1 MDPLDDEIG
10 GGTTVAPS
18 SAGSNGRTQLS
29 LSTTAARNLATT
41 TKSAPQMQGIS
52 SRWLLKVLPW
62 VNVTAGAYRVNRRLS
77 YAVGDGRVT
86 FTNVGADIQVI
97 PQELG
102 ELPLLRGFADVG
114 VLSELAGRFEQQE
127 FKAGDV
133 IAEFGNPADRVFLL
147 AHGKVSRIVEGK
159 YGDEAVLGVI
169 ADGGYFG
176 DAGLLAEDALW
187 EASWKALTRCTALS
201 LPRAEFQTMLG
212 RSRALQ
218 AHVDGFVAG
227 GHLAQNKHGEAAI
240 ALTSGHEG
248 EPELPG
254 TFVDYETSP
263 REYELSLAQTV
274 LRVHSRVAD
283 LFNDP
288 MNQVEQQLRLTI
300 EALRERQEFEIVNNR
315 SFGLLHNADLKQR
328 IPTHSGPPTPDDLDE
343 LITRRRKTQFLLA
356 HPRAIAAFRRECTR
370 QGLYPPDVDLGGQ
383 QVAAWRGIPMLPC
396 DKIPITDD
404 NTSSILAMR
413 TGQEDQ
419 GVIGLHQ
426 INIPDEHEP
435 GLNVRFMGINDKAMI
450 SYLVSAYYSAA
461 ILVPD
466 ALGVL
471 EDVELGHQ

>member
-1 MDPLDDEIG
+1 MDPVEDEAG
-10 GGTTVAPS
+10 GGVAAPPVPS
-18 SAGSNGRTQLS
+18 SNGQSQMS
-29 LSTTAARNLATT
+29 LSTAAARNLATT
-41 TKSAPQMQGIS
+41 TKSVPQMQGIS

-86 FTNVGADIQVI
+86 FTNVGAEIQVI

-102 ELPLLRGFADVG
+102 ELPLLRGYEDVD
-114 VLSELAGRFEQQE
+114 VLTELAGRFTQEE

-133 IAEFGNPADRVFLL
+133 IVESGKPADRVYLI
-147 AHGKVSRIVEGK
+147 AHGKVSMIGEGK
-159 YGDEAVLGVI
+159 YGDVAVLATL

-176 DAGLLAEDALW
+176 DRSLLDEEGAWDASMR
-187 EASWKALTRCTALS
+187 AITRCTVLS
-201 LPRAEFQTMLG
+201 LPREEFQTILS
-212 RSRALQ
+212 RSDRLQ
-218 AHVDGFVAG
+218 AHIDAFLAG
-227 GHLAQNKHGEAAI
+227 SEHAQNRQGEAAI
-240 ALTSGHEG
+240 ELSSGHDG

-300 EALRERQEFEIVNNR
+300 QALRERQEFEMINNS

-328 IPTHSGPPTPDDLDE
+328 IPTHSGPPTPDDMDE
-343 LITRRRKTQFLLA
+343 LISRRRKTQFLFA
-356 HPRAIAAFRRECTR
+356 HPRAIAAFRRECSR
-370 QGLYPPDVDLGGQ
+370 QGIYPTDVDLDGQ
-383 QVAAWRGIPMLPC
+383 QVAAWRGIPVLPC
-396 DKIPITDD
+396 NKIPITDT

-426 INIPDEHEP
+426 INIPDEYEP
-435 GLNVRFMGINDKAMI
+435 GLNVRFMGINEKAMI
-450 SYLVSAYYSAA
+450 SYLVSTYYSAA

>member
-1 MDPLDDEIG
+1 MDPVD
-10 GGTTVAPS
+10 GGTTAAPS
-18 SAGSNGRTQLS
+18 NPSSNGRTQLS
-29 LSTTAARNLATT
+29 LSTAAARKLATT

-86 FTNVGADIQVI
+86 FTNVGAEIQVI

-102 ELPLLRGFADVG
+102 ELPLLRGFEDVG
-114 VLSELAGRFEQQE
+114 VLTELASRFEQQE

-133 IAEFGNPADRVFLL
+133 IVEFGNPADRVFLL
-147 AHGKVSRIVEGK
+147 AHGKVSRIGEGK

-187 EASWKALTRCTALS
+187 EASWKAITRCTVLS
-201 LPRAEFQTMLG
+201 LPRAEFQTTLR
-212 RSRALQ
+212 RSGALR
-218 AHVDGFVAG
+218 AHVDRFVAG
-227 GHLAQNKHGEAAI
+227 GQIAQNKHGEAAI
-240 ALTSGHEG
+240 ALTSGHDG

-370 QGLYPPDVDLGGQ
+370 QGLYPAAIELGGQ

-396 DKIPITDD
+396 NKIPITDD

-426 INIPDEHEP
+426 INIPDEYEP
-435 GLNVRFMGINDKAMI
+435 GLNVRFMGINEKAMI
-450 SYLVSAYYSAA
+450 SYLVSTYYSAA